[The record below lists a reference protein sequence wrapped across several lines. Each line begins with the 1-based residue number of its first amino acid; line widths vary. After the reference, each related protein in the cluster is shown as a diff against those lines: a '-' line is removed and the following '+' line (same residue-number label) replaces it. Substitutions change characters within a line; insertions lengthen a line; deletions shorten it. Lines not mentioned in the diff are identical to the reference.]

1 MRPGG
6 GPGGPPPGAA
16 EPPSTRR
23 IWVKRG
29 LIAAAVVAVLAL
41 AVVAVRSVYF
51 LGTDSGGRVALY
63 RGLPYDLPLG
73 IDLYSKQYSI
83 AVQTDTLSPERQK
96 VVTEHTMRSHGDAV
110 DIIDDIEQREGS
122 QPPPATAPTATT
134 PTTPTTTTPAPAR
147 NKRHKKNA
155 Q

>member
-1 MRPGG
+1 
-6 GPGGPPPGAA
+6 
-16 EPPSTRR
+16 
-23 IWVKRG
+23 
-29 LIAAAVVAVLAL
+29 VVAVLAL

-51 LGTDSGGRVALY
+51 LGTDSGGRVSLY

-73 IDLYSKQYSI
+73 IDFYSKQYSI

-122 QPPPATAPTATT
+122 QPPATPPTATT

-147 NKRHKKNA
+147 KKRHKKNT